1 MKNNRKNSP
10 SYPIGRRIHDIDRLQ
25 SYDIQTNLRS
35 YVMLLII
42 RTWTQSVVLYI
53 FAITSY
59 THTYYESKGLV
70 GAIISIDRF
79 ASKLSS

>member
-25 SYDIQTNLRS
+25 SYDIQTNFRS

-42 RTWTQSVVLYI
+42 RTWTQSVV
-53 FAITSY
+53 
-59 THTYYESKGLV
+59 V
-70 GAIISIDRF
+70 CISLPLHLIHIPTTK
-79 ASKLSS
+79 AKN